1 VSASPRHQWTPTRLS
16 VVVAA
21 LVTLGVGVVVGAT
34 PASAAGRSHSSAA
47 ATVSSATS
55 APLDAAPTPTSTTVA
70 GSLTTSSLPT
80 LTPKTARQAARAQ
93 LSTATTS
100 TTSTTTISTS
110 TSTTTSTTEAD
121 PDSPGT
127 TSTPTGVPTAAVDM
141 ASFRAVKS
149 GRHKVKKV
157 RTASVVVANGA
168 PIPHRASVR
177 QADTVAAAAA
187 AALSPPT
194 AVTVPAGIADDCSV
208 DVSRPLAG
216 WLNSLPAGSRW
227 APAPSACFLINHGEQ
242 IQFPADLTIDGGTFE
257 DLNTTSP
264 TQNGA
269 GTQAGHPAFEIEGGA
284 DVKLENMTIVGAH
297 NGWSYRPS
305 LAFQAGIQLDG
316 TEGAAIDNVS
326 VTKTFGDGLNLEPL
340 RGGSDYRSGGI
351 VNPVENL
358 SVDTLT
364 IRQTGRQGITPASV
378 NGATFTN
385 VHISG
390 VAFDAFDFEADQR
403 TEGAKNVTINGCTF
417 SGINISMQGPA
428 TGPITVT
435 DCTMPK
441 TNRGDAIRIENTGGK
456 PFSGPVVFTNDVL
469 RCAASVYVSCIELG
483 GASNVAVQNSTV
495 TIGFHRD
502 AIHEAAYT
510 ANHGSHVV
518 FTDDV
523 VNGFGHVGMTNDG
536 STATVSGGTWT
547 GKSCHWPAVCPAR

>member
-1 VSASPRHQWTPTRLS
+1 VVKTGTTSADPTTVSASSRSKPTSTRLS
-16 VVVAA
+16 FVVVS
-21 LVTLGVGVVVGAT
+21 LVTLAIGVVMGAS
-34 PASAAGRSHSSAA
+34 PASAAGRSHSSTPASPA
-47 ATVSSATS
+47 SAVT
-55 APLDAAPTPTSTTVA
+55 TP
-70 GSLTTSSLPT
+70 SLPA
-80 LTPKTARQAARAQ
+80 LTPKAAREAARAQ
-93 LSTATTS
+93 LSTG
-100 TTSTTTISTS
+100 TTSTTT
-110 TSTTTSTTEAD
+110 TSTTTSTTEAN
-121 PDSPGT
+121 PGP
-127 TSTPTGVPTAAVDM
+127 TSTTTEVPAAAVDM
-141 ASFRAVKS
+141 AAFRAVKPH
-149 GRHKVKKV
+149 GHKTKNKV
-157 RTASVVVANGA
+157 RTASVVVAKGA
-168 PIPHRASVR
+168 PYPHRASVR
-177 QADTVAAAAA
+177 QADTVAAATA

-194 AVTVPAGIADDCSV
+194 DVTAPAGIADDCSS
-208 DVSRPLAG
+208 DVSQALAG

-227 APAPSACFLINHGEQ
+227 TPAPTDCFLINHGEQ
-242 IQFPADLTIDGGTFE
+242 IRFPADLTIDGGRFE

-264 TQNGA
+264 SQNGA

-284 DVKLENMTIVGAH
+284 DVTLENMTIVGAH
-297 NGWSYRPS
+297 KGWSYRPS

-358 SVDTLT
+358 SVDNLT
-364 IRQTGRQGITPASV
+364 IKQAGRQGITPASV

-435 DCTMPK
+435 NCTMPK

-523 VNGFGHVGMTNDG
+523 VNGFGHVGITNDG
-536 STATVSGGTWT
+536 STATVTGGTWT